1 MMKIYNPSTNII
13 NHHPQKSGCSL
24 LCDVGVYEWF
34 HLLRA
39 LTGKNWVHWMYVV
52 GYERMSHNEVRP

>member
-1 MMKIYNPSTNII
+1 MKIYNPSTNII
-13 NHHPQKSGCSL
+13 NRHPQKVVAVSYATWVFMSGSI
-24 LCDVGVYEWF
+24 Y
-34 HLLRA
+34 RA